1 MAVAHRNHREHVGR
15 IKYMVG
21 VRRNDGVRGTLE
33 SFPGGQTQTQSSQG
47 QSGVQVPRGRC
58 RRQVGQE
65 GRGACSGRGGSGRGS
80 LSHYCYYHP
89 HDFIQL

>member
-21 VRRNDGVRGTLE
+21 VRRNDGVRGTL
-33 SFPGGQTQTQSSQG
+33 QG

-65 GRGACSGRGGSGRGS
+65 GRGAEGAVVAAA
-80 LSHYCYYHP
+80 
-89 HDFIQL
+89 